1 MADKP
6 FVKTMTD
13 YMICEKKLTAADED
27 KKASCPICKKF
38 GLWYKQEKGASRNK
52 HVKSYVL
59 CPTCH
64 YAEYER
70 FGLGNEDEKRIFFD
84 YETGKYRK
92 K

>member
-13 YMICEKKLTAADED
+13 YMICEKSSLQQRMKT
-27 KKASCPICKKF
+27 KKPVVRFVKILIMAKTR
-38 GLWYKQEKGASRNK
+38 KGASRNK

-64 YAEYER
+64 YANMND
-70 FGLGNEDEKRIFFD
+70 FGLGNEDEKRIFD